1 MRPERLILKGF
12 GAFRHRTEI
21 DFSGVELF
29 ALTGP
34 TGSGKTTVLD
44 GMCFALYGSVPR
56 HGKGSVAP
64 VVTQGLV
71 EATVAFRFS
80 IGDQIFQ
87 VARRVRKDPKR
98 KAAST
103 GEASLE
109 RVDNNGAVETLAT
122 GAGQV
127 TDRVMDLLGL
137 DFDQFTTCVLLP
149 QGEFARFLHDKPA
162 GRQELLTA
170 LLDLGIYD
178 RVGQAALVRQ
188 RVAEDRLAMIDRRLV
203 ELEAMTEQDLAE
215 ARAREVELTDLL
227 RWVEDTQPELAA
239 LEAEARDQQAEAGR
253 QQAMLAAV
261 RSLRL
266 PEDLDA
272 AREQVAAFR
281 TEEEHAANALEAA
294 RSAVADLA
302 EQRAALPAKT
312 QITAW
317 VEAHHA
323 LGSARAELERAA
335 PVAVEMRERL
345 LTATTALA
353 EAREAFGA
361 AADADR
367 AAHLRLGL
375 KVGGPCPVCGQAITT
390 IPGAAP
396 ETAAE
401 EAQAT
406 LTRAEQDEAEA
417 RVARAQAD
425 NLVQRL
431 QDRIADLTSQL
442 DQVAALDELAALAG
456 RVEAHEKSST
466 EAQAALAAARERLEE
481 IAKSRQM
488 TVARESAIRGKLQA
502 AWSRVAQAGLEPPPL
517 ELEDVFRSWR
527 QLEEWRASAE
537 PRVAESAEKASAL
550 VDEVGAR
557 RRLVAEAITRRL
569 ESLAVRMGTSPPRDA
584 VFDALSVVKGR
595 RQQIEDALT
604 EALAR
609 AAERESVA
617 FEQQLARRLN
627 LELRADHFKQW
638 LFDEVFAS

>member
-1 MRPERLILKGF
+1 
-12 GAFRHRTEI
+12 
-21 DFSGVELF
+21 
-29 ALTGP
+29 
-34 TGSGKTTVLD
+34 
-44 GMCFALYGSVPR
+44 
-56 HGKGSVAP
+56 
-64 VVTQGLV
+64 
-71 EATVAFRFS
+71 
-80 IGDQIFQ
+80 
-87 VARRVRKDPKR
+87 
-98 KAAST
+98 
-103 GEASLE
+103 
-109 RVDNNGAVETLAT
+109 
-122 GAGQV
+122 
-127 TDRVMDLLGL
+127 
-137 DFDQFTTCVLLP
+137 
-149 QGEFARFLHDKPA
+149 
-162 GRQELLTA
+162 
-170 LLDLGIYD
+170 
-178 RVGQAALVRQ
+178 VGQAALVRQ

-215 ARAREVELTDLL
+215 ACAREVELTDLL

-266 PEDLDA
+266 PEDIDA

-345 LTATTALA
+345 LTASTALA

-375 KVGGPCPVCGQAITT
+375 KVGDPCPVCGQAIAT

-406 LTRAEQDEAEA
+406 LTRAELREAEA
-417 RVARAQAD
+417 RVAQAQAD

-456 RVEAHEKSST
+456 TVEAHEKSST

-595 RQQIEDALT
+595 RQQIEDALA

-609 AAERESVA
+609 TAERESVA

-638 LFDEVFAS
+638 LFDEVFASLVAGANVRLGDLTRGQYQLVMEGRDFEVVDNLSAGSRRSVRTLSGGETFLVSLALALALAEQVAETALGPFESAGRLDSFFLDEGFGTLDAESLDVVAAVIAELGASGKTVGIVTHVVELAEQMPVRYVISKHVDGALVNTVRQ